1 MEDIVIII
9 FLVNSSMKSKINNF
23 APENL
28 KEYNLRKSEWRPKP
42 VLEISQRN
50 RAKRMRFGE

>member
-1 MEDIVIII
+1 MKMENIVIII
-9 FLVNSSMKSKINNF
+9 FSVNSSMKSKINNF

-42 VLEISQRN
+42 VL
-50 RAKRMRFGE
+50 